1 MKGRLLRNVYL
12 NMKLKMHSNAL
23 IPVFICFMAL
33 VTMSSALA
41 SESPDIRDTQYGNN
55 SNSTSSLNTQVQPP
69 QWDILAR
76 TTVFVGSGISDYDGG
91 SLTMQEVDAGFSKK
105 FSLNPR
111 VELSTGLH
119 YSLKNIDAPE
129 DARLPT
135 SLHRVSVNL
144 GGSYRL
150 NDDLTLGLM
159 ASPGLN
165 GDFKV
170 ITSRDIRI
178 PIGLHARY
186 RVSQQLTLT
195 GGVMYTIGNHE
206 LPVLPMIGA
215 MYQPSE
221 KWTFTLGFPRTGV
234 MLKPNKATE
243 YYLGAEF
250 GGGEYRLH
258 DSSIGANIISYRDYR
273 AVTGIKWVLS
283 PVIELG
289 VAGGYS
295 FGRKFVFQDG
305 TRDDV
310 DVHNTPFGRVE
321 LKFLW

>member
-1 MKGRLLRNVYL
+1 MKGRLFRNIYL
-12 NMKLKMHSNAL
+12 SMKLKMDSNAL
-23 IPVFICFMAL
+23 IPVFICFMAF

-41 SESPDIRDTQYGNN
+41 SESSDIRDTPHGSN
-55 SNSTSSLNTQVQPP
+55 SNSTPSLNTQAQPP
-69 QWDILAR
+69 QWDIFAR
-76 TTVFVGSGISDYDGG
+76 TTVLGSSGISDYGG

-111 VELSTGLH
+111 FELSTGLH
-119 YSLKNIDAPE
+119 YSLKNIDAPG

-135 SLHRVSVNL
+135 SLHRVAVNM

-150 NDDLTLGLM
+150 NDNLTLGLM

-165 GDFKV
+165 SDFKV
-170 ITSRDIRI
+170 ITSSDIRA

-186 RVSQQLTLT
+186 QVSQRLTLT
-195 GGVMYTIGNHE
+195 GGLMYTIGNHE
-206 LPVLPMIGA
+206 LPLLPMIGA

-234 MLKPNKATE
+234 MLKPNKTTE

-258 DSSIGANIISYRDYR
+258 DPTIGSNIISYRDYR
-273 AVTGIKWVLS
+273 ALTGIKWVLS

-310 DVHNTPFGRVE
+310 NVNSAPFGRLE

>member
-1 MKGRLLRNVYL
+1 MKGRLLRSFYL
-12 NMKLKMHSNAL
+12 GMKPKMDSNAL
-23 IPVFICFMAL
+23 IPGFICFIAL
-33 VTMSSALA
+33 VFMSGALA
-41 SESPDIRDTQYGNN
+41 SASSDIRDNTCSGNC
-55 SNSTSSLNTQVQPP
+55 NSTPSSSMQAQPP
-69 QWDILAR
+69 QWDTFAR
-76 TTVFVGSGISDYDGG
+76 TTVFGGSGISDYGG
-91 SLTMQEVDAGFSKK
+91 SLTMQEVDVGFGKR
-105 FSLNPR
+105 FSPNPR
-111 VELSTGLH
+111 FELSTELH
-119 YSLKNIDAPE
+119 YSLKNIDAPG

-135 SLHRVSVNL
+135 SLHRLAVNV

-150 NDDLTLGLM
+150 NDNLTLGLM
-159 ASPGLN
+159 VSPGLN
-165 GDFKV
+165 SDFKE
-170 ITSRDIRI
+170 ITSNDIRA
-178 PIGLHARY
+178 PIGLYARY
-186 RVSQQLTLT
+186 RVSQRLTLT
-195 GGVMYTIGNHE
+195 GGLMYAIGNHE

-234 MLKPNKATE
+234 MLKPNKTTE

-250 GGGEYRLH
+250 GGGEYQLH
-258 DSSIGANIISYRDYR
+258 DPTIGSNIISYRDYR
-273 AVTGIKWVLS
+273 ALTGIKWVLS

-310 DVHNTPFGRVE
+310 NVNSAPFGRLE